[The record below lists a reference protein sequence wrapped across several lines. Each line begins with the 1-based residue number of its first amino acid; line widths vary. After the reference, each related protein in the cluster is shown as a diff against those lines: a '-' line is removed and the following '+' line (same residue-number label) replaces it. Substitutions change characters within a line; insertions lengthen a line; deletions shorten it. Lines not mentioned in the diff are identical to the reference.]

1 MDKHTGKTSEELRA
15 EYLKIRAQAEQDVA
29 DLNSGRVMAPFSS
42 LRRMVRRLRRRPVL
56 LLQNI
61 GSGCGYQLFWEHH
74 DGTREKIKT
83 GLAAP
88 GDCIPVPAKTECRWI
103 EAGGNRE
110 GHVNASRLPS
120 AEHRA

>member
-1 MDKHTGKTSEELRA
+1 MSRFRPLQNMKNTENYCPRMGTVSRTRDA
-15 EYLKIRAQAEQDVA
+15 
-29 DLNSGRVMAPFSS
+29 GRNW
-42 LRRMVRRLRRRPVL
+42 LWRIVRRLRRRPVL

-74 DGTREKIKT
+74 DGTRERIKT

-110 GHVNASRLPS
+110 GMSTPRVFLQPNSKQ
-120 AEHRA
+120 